1 MVPFQDSS
9 NIIISG
15 CSGSGKTHFVS
26 RLIKYKSCMFASPP
40 TKVLYVYRHWQ
51 PLYSDIEREND
62 NVQFIDSLP
71 SEDELKQIVS
81 GHKHS
86 LFICDDMIRE
96 IGSNSFICDVFT
108 RLSHHLNLT
117 TILLVQNLSMP
128 GKYNSTLCRN
138 AHVSVLMKSAREA
151 YGIRTLGVQLSD
163 YHNLLAAYK
172 DATQA
177 PFTYLVCDTHPRSNS
192 QYRYRSQ
199 IFPDDSDCVIIYRV
213 N

>member
-1 MVPFQDSS
+1 MSCLFVTVPQK
-9 NIIISG
+9 II
-15 CSGSGKTHFVS
+15 
-26 RLIKYKSCMFASPP
+26 
-40 TKVLYVYRHWQ
+40 YVYRHWQ
-51 PLYSDIEREND
+51 PLYSEIEREN
-62 NVQFIDSLP
+62 NIVQFLDNLP
-71 SEDELKQIVS
+71 TEDELKDIVKGS
-81 GHKHS
+81 SHS

-96 IGSNSFICDVFT
+96 IGSNAFICDVFT
-108 RLSHHLNLT
+108 RLSHHLGIT

-172 DATQA
+172 DATQE
-177 PFTYLVCDTHPRSNS
+177 PFTYLVCDTHPKSNS
-192 QYRYRSQ
+192 DYKYRSK
-199 IFPDDSDCVIIYRV
+199 IFPNDKDCVIIYRV